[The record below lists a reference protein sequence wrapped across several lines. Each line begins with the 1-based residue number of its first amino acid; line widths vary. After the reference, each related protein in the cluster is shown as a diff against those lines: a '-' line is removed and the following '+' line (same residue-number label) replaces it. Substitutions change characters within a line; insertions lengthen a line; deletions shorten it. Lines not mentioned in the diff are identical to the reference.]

1 MSSLPKIIDLE
12 NVEMVES
19 EYEEAIEIQSQ
30 EQEQEQEVK
39 KPQIDFTADYI
50 CVEQKQQEVEFD
62 NESADILRDE
72 YI

>member
-12 NVEMVES
+12 NVEMVEY
-19 EYEEAIEIQSQ
+19 EYEEAIEIQS
-30 EQEQEQEVK
+30 QEQEQEVK

>member
-19 EYEEAIEIQSQ
+19 EYEEAIEIQS
-30 EQEQEQEVK
+30 QEQEQEVK